1 MNFQWIHLTY
11 NISINY
17 TLLITWQYT
26 VNVHIF
32 HYLLQQPQI
41 ECKSE
46 LDQPPDVASF
56 FNADEKFSARS
67 WLSIVGNISVIS
79 KIRNNKLKCTIHDV
93 KIQLTIII
101 IIDFTNII
109 LMPWLRDWSLD
120 MLAYDSVT
128 WYVSCRT
135 TLVQQPCSITWHHK
149 THSAWSE
156 SVRRCIAVQFLF
168 HDGGPKR
175 RQSTD
180 LVVTEHRRIAEMQG
194 LENLEIWF
202 FAKMAR

>member
-149 THSAWSE
+149 TPYTLSVIGVGSPVHSS
-156 SVRRCIAVQFLF
+156 SVSVPRRRSKASTVDRLI
-168 HDGGPKR
+168 GRSR
-175 RQSTD
+175 R
-180 LVVTEHRRIAEMQG
+180 HRT
-194 LENLEIWF
+194 
-202 FAKMAR
+202 

>member
-17 TLLITWQYT
+17 TLLITCQYT

-79 KIRNNKLKCTIHDV
+79 KIRNNNLKCTIHDV

-128 WYVSCRT
+128 WYVSCRMMIVLSFNNLAQSRDT
-135 TLVQQPCSITWHHK
+135 IKLHIHDILMTIFYVNLGWPAAPIFFLHLYQT
-149 THSAWSE
+149 
-156 SVRRCIAVQFLF
+156 CIL
-168 HDGGPKR
+168 
-175 RQSTD
+175 
-180 LVVTEHRRIAEMQG
+180 
-194 LENLEIWF
+194 LERSNF
-202 FAKMAR
+202 S